1 MTMDNNTTSN
11 RTTLRK
17 GLGETLIETGQIN
30 AEQLEEALELQRK
43 QNRKQYRK
51 LGEILVDEGIVAP
64 EEIAAAL
71 SLQLNMPIIDLKL
84 HVVQPYALR
93 LVSEKLARK
102 HTLVPLDV
110 IDDSLVVVM
119 ADPGDIRAIED
130 VAAQAKM
137 RVQPTVGIPA
147 QIQEAI
153 DLNYKAQAEIE
164 QQVKQFPGAPATRE
178 AAGTGVSRDAVAQAP
193 VVRTVDLLIVQA
205 LKARASDVH
214 IEPQE
219 GRVRIRY
226 RVDGVLHDAM
236 SLPLSVLEP
245 LLSRVKI
252 LAEMDIAERRR
263 AQDGQFSFVAEGR
276 EADIRAATYE
286 TEYGETVVLRILDK
300 TLPLFTLPELGLQPD
315 TLKKYQD
322 MLNSPYGMI
331 LVAGPTGSGKTT
343 TLYASINQLDR
354 VGRNIITIEDPVEY
368 RFTDIKQTQINP
380 KAGITFAAGLRALMR
395 LDPDII
401 LVGEIRDTDTAGIAV
416 QAALTGHLMLSSI
429 HANDAVG
436 VLFRLM
442 DLGVETYLI
451 CSALVGVVAQRMV
464 RRICHYC
471 REEYQPSPEELA
483 AYEVEMGQEQ
493 TKFYRGAGCNFC
505 NGTGYL
511 MRTGVFEV
519 LPLRE
524 EIRRLLLKGAG
535 AGDIK
540 AQAIS
545 EGMVSLRHAG
555 MMKVKEE
562 VTTLQEAQRNFFSI
576 G

>member
-1 MTMDNNTTSN
+1 MTMDNNTAST
-11 RTTLRK
+11 RTRLGK
-17 GLGETLIETGQIN
+17 GLGETLIETGQIT
-30 AEQLEEALELQRK
+30 AEQLEEALQIQKK
-43 QNRKQYRK
+43 QNRK
-51 LGEILVDEGIVAP
+51 LGEILIDQGIVTP

-102 HTLVPLDV
+102 HTLIPLDI
-110 IDDSLVVVM
+110 IDDSMVVVM

-137 RVQPTVGIPA
+137 RVQPSVGIPA

-153 DLNYKAQAEIE
+153 ELNYKAQGEIDKN
-164 QQVKQFPGAPATRE
+164 VKQFPGAPAPRE
-178 AAGTGVSRDAVAQAP
+178 GAEAVSHGDGVAQTP
-193 VVRTVDLLIVQA
+193 VVRTVDLIIVQG
-205 LKARASDVH
+205 LKSRASDIH

-226 RVDGVLHDAM
+226 RIDGVLHDAM
-236 SLPLSVLEP
+236 SLPLSTLEP

-263 AQDGQFSFVAEGR
+263 AQDGQFSFVAEGK

-300 TLPLFTLPELGLQPD
+300 ALPLFTLHELGLQPD
-315 TLKKYQD
+315 TLKKYRD

-343 TLYASINQLDR
+343 TLYASINQLNR
-354 VGRNIITIEDPVEY
+354 VERNIITIEDPVEY
-368 RFTDIKQTQINP
+368 RFSDIKQTQINP
-380 KAGITFAAGLRALMR
+380 KAGITFANGLRALMR

-401 LVGEIRDTDTAGIAV
+401 LVGEIRDSDTANIAV

-442 DLGVETYLI
+442 DLGVEPYLI

-471 REEYQPSPEELA
+471 REMYQPSPEELV
-483 AYEVEMGQEQ
+483 AYEEEMGQEQ
-493 TKFYRGAGCNFC
+493 AKFYRGAGCNFC
-505 NGTGYL
+505 GGTGYL

-524 EIRRLLLKGAG
+524 EIRRLLLKGAS

-540 AQAIS
+540 AQAQA
-545 EGMVSLRHAG
+545 EGMVSLRRAG

-562 VTTLQEAQRNFFSI
+562 VTTLGEAQRNFFSI

>member
-1 MTMDNNTTSN
+1 MDTTAQLT

-17 GLGETLIETGQIN
+17 RFGEMLVETGQIT
-30 AEQLEEALELQRK
+30 AEQLERALELQRK
-43 QNRKQYRK
+43 EKRK
-51 LGEILVDEGIVAP
+51 LGEILVEQGLVTP
-64 EEIAAAL
+64 EEVAAGL
-71 SLQLNMPIIDLKL
+71 SLQLNMPIIDLKI
-84 HVVQPYALR
+84 HVVQPNALR

-110 IDDSLVVVM
+110 IDDSLIVVM

-130 VAAQAKM
+130 VAATAKM
-137 RVQPTVGIPA
+137 RVQPAVGIPA

-153 DLNYKAQAEIE
+153 DLNYRAQGEIE
-164 QQVKQFPGAPATRE
+164 KQVKQFPSSPRPRE
-178 AAGTGVSRDAVAQAP
+178 ETEAGIFGDAAAQTP
-193 VVRTVDLLIVQA
+193 VVRTVDLLIAQA
-205 LKARASDVH
+205 IKARASDIH

-219 GRVRIRY
+219 SRVRIRY

-236 SLPLSVLEP
+236 SLPLSTLEP

-252 LAEMDIAERRR
+252 LAEMDIAEHRR
-263 AQDGQFSFVAEGR
+263 AQDGQFSFEAEGR

-286 TEYGETVVLRILDK
+286 TEYGETMVLRVLDK
-300 TLPLFTLPELGLQPD
+300 ALPLFTIPELGFLPD

-322 MLNSPYGMI
+322 ILNSPYGMI

-354 VGRNIITIEDPVEY
+354 NERNIVTIEDPIEY

-380 KAGITFAAGLRALMR
+380 KAGITFANGLPALMR

-401 LVGEIRDTDTAGIAV
+401 LVGEIRDADTARIAV
-416 QAALTGHLMLSSI
+416 QAALTGHLMLSCI

-436 VLFRLM
+436 ALFRLM

-451 CSALVGVVAQRMV
+451 TSALAGVVAQRIV
-464 RRICHYC
+464 RRICHHC
-471 REEYQPSPEELA
+471 REPYQPSTEERI
-483 AYEVEMGQEQ
+483 AYEEEMGQEQ
-493 TKFYRGAGCNFC
+493 TPFYHGTGCNFC
-505 NGTGYL
+505 ASTGYL

-519 LPLRE
+519 LPMSE
-524 EIRRLLLKGAG
+524 GIRRLLLKGAST
-535 AGDIK
+535 GDIK
-540 AQAIS
+540 AQALT

-555 MMKVKEE
+555 MLKVKEKVTAIQE
-562 VTTLQEAQRNFFSI
+562 VQRNFSPI

>member
-164 QQVKQFPGAPATRE
+164 QQVKQFPGAPAMRE
-178 AAGTGVSRDAVAQAP
+178 AAETGFSRDAVAQAP

-205 LKARASDVH
+205 LKARASDIH